1 MPYTLD
7 WYIEDAVIII
17 KVTGSFPMAEI
28 CNAVEEVNLLIQQSD
43 RELVHILADLT
54 DISQTPKSVRLIA
67 SEVKKLYDNTRIGWT
82 IAYGIKN
89 SVVNMVA
96 SIVTQILSHQ
106 YITTSEEEAIAFLLN
121 KDEDL
126 RPLLKDY
133 T

>member
-1 MPYTLD
+1 MPYTLS
-7 WYIEDAVIII
+7 WYVEDAVIII
-17 KVTGSFPMAEI
+17 KVTGSFPMTEI
-28 CNAVEEVNLLIQQSD
+28 CNAVEEVSLLIQQSD
-43 RELVHILADLT
+43 RESVHILADLT

-89 SVVNMVA
+89 SVVNIVA

-106 YITTSEEEAIAFLLN
+106 YITTSEEEAIAFLQN